1 MRTKSYTHS
10 ELKLIIINTLQQ
22 GNPRIADL
30 EDIARVLD
38 IDTDANNGVILT
50 LRNGDPCVVMQIILT
65 LQNGDPN
72 ISDLQK
78 IGQVLGFGTKGCDED
93 RLCKD
98 CGKSCKRVP
107 KDGRCKRCTKAQAY
121 YVDYPINNK

>member
-1 MRTKSYTHS
+1 MIKITTGNENNDRH
-10 ELKLIIINTLQQ
+10 NTEKKY
-22 GNPRIADL
+22 
-30 EDIARVLD
+30 ED
-38 IDTDANNGVILT
+38 
-50 LRNGDPCVVMQIILT
+50 
-65 LQNGDPN
+65 
-72 ISDLQK
+72 
-78 IGQVLGFGTKGCDED
+78 D